1 MPKGPTFLV
10 VEDDAAVRRLI
21 VRSLSEHGEVDAVG
35 TCAAAK
41 LAFRA
46 RTYDAII
53 MDVSLPDG
61 SGLDLIELAKR
72 RSPAAIVLVLTGSRQ
87 HDVIRRALEA
97 GARYLLKPCDATHL
111 ELIAAE
117 ALSRRNAAARRT
129 TLILARWAKDYSL
142 SKTDVELLAL
152 GAEGVP
158 RHAFS
163 ERRDVRPDTIK
174 KQIQLL
180 IQKTGHD
187 TFEGA
192 VNSLLREALAEPT

>member
-1 MPKGPTFLV
+1 MRKRLTFLV
-10 VEDDAAVRRLI
+10 VEDDAAVSRLI
-21 VRSLSEHGEVDAVG
+21 VRALSAHGEVEVAAR
-35 TCAAAK
+35 CAEAK
-41 LAFRA
+41 LSFRS
-46 RTYDAII
+46 RRYDAII

-72 RSPAAIVLVLTGSRQ
+72 RSPAAIVMVLTGSTQ
-87 HDVIRRALEA
+87 HVVIRRALEA

-111 ELIAAE
+111 DQIATE
-117 ALSRRNAAARRT
+117 ALARRNAAARRT
-129 TLILARWAKDYSL
+129 TLILERWAKEHSL

-152 GAEGVP
+152 GAGGVP
-158 RHAFS
+158 RHEFS

-192 VNSLLREALAEPT
+192 VNSLLRDAVAEPT